1 VSFRQGWSLRT
12 RARLSFITING
23 FIRCHAA
30 LNSRIDGP
38 SCSALSAF
46 LLLSYGTQ
54 ITDICTQ
61 IADDV
66 HDEVRPRFEC
76 KSGTMGDGWR
86 GNLGRSATQGSYD
99 SSLSRTP
106 QTQLREHPRSGESTP
121 LSSTL
126 SAISVQTCPLN
137 SAIWVQNLGITTH
150 FPRFERSVTPSGGNE
165 QAELEIETIEAKG
178 GKGGMLGPSRPRGW
192 RLGRY
197 MHVNICSLFNYARAC
212 TVTVRA

>member
-1 VSFRQGWSLRT
+1 MESEDLIAKLSGHRRT
-12 RARLSFITING
+12 FVVYSSTQDARYPNNAYAAAARSK
-23 FIRCHAA
+23 IRDLTTAIHHPAP
-30 LNSRIDGP
+30 NSRIDAP
-38 SCSALSAF
+38 LQ
-46 LLLSYGTQ
+46 SYCTQ

-86 GNLGRSATQGSYD
+86 GNLGRSAAQGSYD

-126 SAISVQTCPLN
+126 SAISVQTCP
-137 SAIWVQNLGITTH
+137 
-150 FPRFERSVTPSGGNE
+150 
-165 QAELEIETIEAKG
+165 
-178 GKGGMLGPSRPRGW
+178 
-192 RLGRY
+192 
-197 MHVNICSLFNYARAC
+197 
-212 TVTVRA
+212 